1 MKGNWLNRLK
11 YPLLLVVLIG
21 LVVFT
26 SRSLAQQP
34 QESDVIVLSQE
45 DAALLKAEF
54 EAMREQVRRAKK
66 IASTCYPT
74 I

>member
-11 YPLLLVVLIG
+11 YPLALVFLIG

-26 SRSLAQQP
+26 SKSLAQEP
-34 QESDVIVLSQE
+34 PPSDVIVMSRDDLE
-45 DAALLKAEF
+45 AIKAEF

-66 IASTCYPT
+66 IASTCNQM